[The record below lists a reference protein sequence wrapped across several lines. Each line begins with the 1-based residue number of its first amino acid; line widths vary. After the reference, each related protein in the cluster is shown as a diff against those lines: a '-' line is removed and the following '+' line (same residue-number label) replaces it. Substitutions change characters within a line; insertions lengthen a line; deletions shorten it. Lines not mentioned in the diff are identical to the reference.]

1 MAMKEQEMAKK
12 QGRKKG
18 MGIRALLTLVT
29 VIPLT
34 VICIFTT
41 VIAINTLKSGMST
54 KALQGLESTVIAVR
68 AGIDALNDGD
78 YSLDETGSLYKGD
91 VNLTEDTGV
100 LDAFVEGTDVEVTIF
115 WGDTRKA
122 TTILDDSGER
132 IVGTAASA
140 EVSAAVLNGEAYSS
154 TSVTV
159 NGESFYGYYEPLEN
173 TDGEVVGMVFAGEP
187 TEEMDTRLNNSIT
200 ALSIIS
206 IICILIAA
214 VICFFIAGKVA
225 KVVVRTGELIAELT
239 EGNLNVDVDSL
250 ILKRGDE
257 LGTMGRNI
265 EKLLVK
271 LRGIIGSIKTASD
284 NVLASGNELES
295 MAGQTSSAADGISSA
310 VEDISKGAVA
320 QAEDVEHATGEVASM
335 GSLIEQVTENIS
347 LLRDISTSMSAAG
360 EESAHIIQELSASN
374 DMMVE
379 AVAAIAKN
387 VETTNRSVVQATEAV
402 NLITDIASQTNLL
415 SLNASIEAAR
425 AGEAGKGFAV
435 VASEVQHLA
444 DESDNSA
451 KRIADIMNELAEDS
465 RNSMAVMEQMNTRLA
480 EQQDKLNKTKEKFSA
495 VSEGISSSKKGTDE
509 IYVQAMDCDKAR
521 KSMVDIIENL
531 SAISEENAASTE
543 ETTASMQELNATM
556 ATMAQS
562 AKDLKQLA
570 LVLEENIAFFKVK
583 QSGT

>member
-132 IVGTAASA
+132 ILGTAASA

-173 TDGEVVGMVFAGEP
+173 TDGEVVGMVFAGET
-187 TEEMDTRLNNSIT
+187 TEEMDTRLKNSIT

-570 LVLEENIAFFKVK
+570 LVLEENIAFFKVN

>member
-214 VICFFIAGKVA
+214 VICSFIAGKVA

-570 LVLEENIAFFKVK
+570 LVLEENIAFFKVN

>member
-18 MGIRALLTLVT
+18 MGIRALLTLGT

-570 LVLEENIAFFKVK
+570 LVLEENIAFFKVN